1 MARPT
6 KMLDLA
12 IKEVG
17 EAVFRG
23 DIAPES
29 AQIAFDNATRMLRID
44 GIQVQERERRL
55 LGNDPVVS

>member
-1 MARPT
+1 
-6 KMLDLA
+6 MLDLA